1 MVGFKRYTGLA
12 TLYNSA
18 MPGPLTPKHKFSLSR
33 LIFIVSVSYLILSYY
48 LILSDLILL
57 SYLISYL
64 ILSIYLIDVAI
75 YLSLSSSIDVGHI
88 G

>member
-48 LILSDLILL
+48 LI
-57 SYLISYL
+57 YL
-64 ILSIYLIDVAI
+64 LSIYLIDVAI
-75 YLSLSSSIDVGHI
+75 YLSLSSSIDVGHT